1 VDPFRARA
9 DQPAGT
15 VVASLESQA
24 SSVLTAPIAAG
35 VLVTQLSVRGLVPGD
50 SLVLPAPPGAPAV
63 PLATAGSGRRQ
74 RLILGERLRVPE
86 LHLVASGSHTVTI
99 SLE

>member
-1 VDPFRARA
+1 
-9 DQPAGT
+9 
-15 VVASLESQA
+15 
-24 SSVLTAPIAAG
+24 
-35 VLVTQLSVRGLVPGD
+35 
-50 SLVLPAPPGAPAV
+50 V

-86 LHLVASGSHTVTI
+86 LYLVASGSHTVTI